1 MIAISLALAAAA
13 ALLIVRRPAHATL
26 VARLDGAGDGRS
38 FVRRFRLSWWLAVPP
53 LVLGLVAASAVVLGP
68 SCAAVVLAVAIAAAT
83 AFRLVQRARRRR
95 RVLAARRS
103 VTDACAVLASQLRI
117 GRVPT
122 EALAVA
128 ARDCPVLDRA
138 RSAAELGGDVAL
150 VWQAQSADGGCEGLA
165 DLARAWRVSSRTGAP
180 MAAALERVTANLA
193 DDHALA
199 ATVAAE
205 LAGPRATGKI
215 MAVLPACGL
224 ALGYALGGDPVGFLL
239 SGTLGWACL
248 VGGVALA
255 ATGVLWVERLARRA
269 AGER

>member
-1 MIAISLALAAAA
+1 
-13 ALLIVRRPAHATL
+13 
-26 VARLDGAGDGRS
+26 
-38 FVRRFRLSWWLAVPP
+38 
-53 LVLGLVAASAVVLGP
+53 
-68 SCAAVVLAVAIAAAT
+68 
-83 AFRLVQRARRRR
+83 
-95 RVLAARRS
+95 
-103 VTDACAVLASQLRI
+103 
-117 GRVPT
+117 
-122 EALAVA
+122 
-128 ARDCPVLDRA
+128 
-138 RSAAELGGDVAL
+138 
-150 VWQAQSADGGCEGLA
+150 
-165 DLARAWRVSSRTGAP
+165 